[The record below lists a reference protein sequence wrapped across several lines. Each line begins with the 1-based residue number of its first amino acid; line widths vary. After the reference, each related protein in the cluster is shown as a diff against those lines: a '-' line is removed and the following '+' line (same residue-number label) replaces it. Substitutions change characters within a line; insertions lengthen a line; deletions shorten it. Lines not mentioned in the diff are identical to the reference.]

1 MQHALIF
8 PPAKNWRTTLHY
20 LITDACGAGG
30 VPYCH
35 AYRAHFCLLIFLR
48 NDSANRHI
56 LGCGEQ
62 EVGPI
67 TPKFELE
74 RDVCTLHLIAK
85 FYYFCKT

>member
-1 MQHALIF
+1 
-8 PPAKNWRTTLHY
+8 
-20 LITDACGAGG
+20 
-30 VPYCH
+30 
-35 AYRAHFCLLIFLR
+35 LLIFLR